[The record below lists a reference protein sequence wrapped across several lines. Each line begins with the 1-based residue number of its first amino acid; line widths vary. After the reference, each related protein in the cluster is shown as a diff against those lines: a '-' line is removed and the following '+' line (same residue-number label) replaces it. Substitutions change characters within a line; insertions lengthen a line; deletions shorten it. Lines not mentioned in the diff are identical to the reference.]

1 MPTLAVPGLL
11 GFRRQFVDSEM
22 QLNIP
27 MQNSI
32 ATLQKVADGLITQ
45 MQMQMQMHPIIP
57 GLPDDVAKTCLA
69 LVPRC
74 DIPVMGAVCKTWRSF
89 IQSKE
94 FLTVRKDAKQV
105 EEWLFILTGDAQ
117 GRESHWEVWGG
128 SGEKLKVLLP
138 MPGPAKAGFGV
149 AVLDAKLII
158 VGGYVV
164 DAGTKCVSND
174 VYQYDSRLN
183 RWSLLAKM
191 SVARH
196 DFACDVVNGLIYA
209 VGGLGPN
216 GENLSSVEVYDPD
229 KNQWTL
235 IESLRRPRWGCFA
248 CSFDGLL
255 YVMGGRSSFTIG
267 NSRFVDVYSP
277 QRHSWHGMKIGC
289 VMVTTHA
296 MLGKKLFCMGWRN
309 QRKLSIFDPV
319 ENSWHDVPV
328 PVSGSSAI
336 GFCFG
341 IFGGKLLLFS
351 VKNEPGY
358 HTLSYDPDA
367 PVGSE
372 WQISSFKPWGG
383 VCLCSVTIEA

>member
-11 GFRRQFVDSEM
+11 GFRRQFVDPEM
-22 QLNIP
+22 QQLNIP
-27 MQNSI
+27 MQNSL

-45 MQMQMQMHPIIP
+45 MQDLDCPIIP
-57 GLPDDVAKTCLA
+57 GLPDDVAKICLA

-89 IQSKE
+89 VQSKE
-94 FLTVRKDAKQV
+94 FLTVRKDAKQL
-105 EEWLFILTGDAQ
+105 EEWVFVLTGDDAQ
-117 GRESHWEVWGG
+117 GGESHWEVWGG
-128 SGEKLKVLLP
+128 SGEKLKELLP

-158 VGGYVV
+158 VAGYVV
-164 DAGTKCVSND
+164 DGGTECVSND

-183 RWSLLAKM
+183 RWSSLAKM

-209 VGGLGPN
+209 VGGIGAD
-216 GENLSSVEVYDPD
+216 GENLCSVEVYDPD
-229 KNQWTL
+229 KDRWTL

-277 QRHSWHGMKIGC
+277 QHRSWYDMKIGC

-309 QRKLSIFDPV
+309 QRKLSIFDPL
-319 ENSWHDVPV
+319 EGSWHSVSV
-328 PVSGSSAI
+328 PVSGSCAI

-351 VKNEPGY
+351 VKDEPGY
-358 HTLSYDPDA
+358 QTLSYDPDA
-367 PVGSE
+367 PVGSQ
-372 WQISSFKPWGG
+372 WQISSFKPSG